1 MAQRPKYEN
10 LCELYETSI
19 KKFSG
24 LPLFGTRDARGWHW
38 LSYRDFAS
46 QVDAL
51 RAALIHGGLK
61 PGDRVA
67 LIAPNSSAWAVVAFA
82 TYSAGGVLVPIYPYQ
97 RYDDWLDILRDA
109 APSFVFSYGIEA
121 ASTVNGWRA
130 ELDPSPTI
138 VCLTDRALAGVLTL
152 DELLSQTLGAGHA
165 VVHPDAN
172 ELCMILYTSGTT
184 GRPKGVE
191 LTHHNVASNLS
202 ALHQIFPVVPDD
214 RSLSFLPWAHGF
226 GQVVELYGLFS
237 MGASLAIA
245 PSEDELMKSLREVRP
260 TLLFSVPKLW
270 NRLYDTL
277 QDRIRREGPV
287 SRKLF
292 EDGLDNARI
301 RRRIRREGR
310 ARGFVELKTKLYNK
324 LIFDRIREQFGG
336 RVRYA
341 VSGGAQ
347 LAPEVAEL
355 VDSLGITL
363 YEGYG
368 LTETSPIVS
377 ANWPGA
383 RKLGSVGKPLPGVKV
398 VIDHNV
404 GPNSRDGEIIVYGDN
419 VMRGYHQQPEE
430 TAKLIG
436 KDGGLRTGDLGYIDG
451 EGFVFVTGR
460 IKEQFKLDN
469 GRYVAPSPLESELR
483 ASRFIRNLMVY
494 GDGRPYNIALIVPEL
509 EFLREWAGEHRLRLT
524 NDKELLAHPEVRAA
538 VAREIERCSE
548 SFRQFEK
555 IRDFALLERDFS
567 IEDGTLTHTLKVR
580 RLEVV
585 ERYASLIDDIYGVHR
600 GARAAVD

>member
-130 ELDPSPTI
+130 ELEPSPTI